1 MNTWSKF
8 HFLAR
13 AGYSARGVVFLLI
26 AALALFS
33 SFAGGRP
40 DTQSALSAILQQP
53 FGRIWIGL
61 IGLGLAGF
69 VVWRLAQSLA
79 NADGQDDDLKGY
91 AIRAALFGSA
101 ITYAGL
107 AVTSLMM
114 AMQMSGGGGSGGEE
128 GLAAWV
134 MTQPFGR
141 YLAGIIGIGFVI
153 GGVITAMKGIKR
165 RFGRYLNLDA
175 EKNSPAVLISIY
187 GLVARGAVFAI
198 VGVFFLYAAFTVD
211 PEQAGGM
218 ADALAWVQSLPFGGV
233 IYAVVAVGLAAF
245 GIYNFVE
252 ARYRRIWVPNAR
264 DLVDGLT
271 PPKPSFH

>member
-1 MNTWSKF
+1 MNTRSKF
-8 HFLAR
+8 HLMAR
-13 AGYSARGVVFLLI
+13 AGYGARGVVFLMV

-33 SFAGGRP
+33 GFAGAEP
-40 DTQSALSAILQQP
+40 DTNSALETLLQQP
-53 FGRIWIGL
+53 FGRVWIGL

-79 NADGQDDDLKGY
+79 NADGQDDDAKGY

-107 AVTSLMM
+107 AMTSILM
-114 AMQMSGGGGSGGEE
+114 ALQMSNGSGGSGGEE
-128 GLAAWV
+128 GIAAWV
-134 MTQPFGR
+134 MSQPFGR
-141 YLAGIIGIGFVI
+141 YLAGIIGIGFII
-153 GGVITAMKGIKR
+153 GGIVTAMKGIKR
-165 RFGRYLNLDA
+165 SFGRYLELDA

-187 GLVARGAVFAI
+187 GLVARGVVFGI
-198 VGVFFLYAAFTVD
+198 IGVLFLYAAFNVD

-218 ADALAWVQSLPFGGV
+218 AEAMAWLRELPFGGI

-252 ARYRRIWVPNAR
+252 ARYRRIRAPEASDIR
-264 DLVDGLT
+264 RQLT
-271 PPKPSFH
+271 LGRAH

>member
-1 MNTWSKF
+1 MNTRSKF
-8 HFLAR
+8 QLMAR
-13 AGYSARGVVFLLI
+13 AGYSARGIVFLMI
-26 AALALFS
+26 AAIALFS
-33 SFAGGRP
+33 SFAGSKP
-40 DTQSALSAILQQP
+40 DTNSALETILQQP

-79 NADGQDDDLKGY
+79 NADGQDDDMKGY

-107 AVTSLMM
+107 AMTSLLM
-114 AMQMSGGGGSGGEE
+114 ALQMSGGGGSGGEE

-134 MTQPFGR
+134 MAQPFGR

-153 GGVITAMKGIKR
+153 GGIVTAMKGIKR
-165 RFGRYLNLDA
+165 KFGRYLDLDA

-187 GLVARGAVFAI
+187 GLVARGLVFGI
-198 VGVFFLYAAFTVD
+198 IGVFFLYAAFTVD
-211 PEQAGGM
+211 PDQAGGM
-218 ADALAWVQSLPFGGV
+218 ADALAWVQSLPFGGI

-245 GIYNFVE
+245 GVYNFVE
-252 ARYRRIWVPNAR
+252 ARYRHINAPEAG
-264 DLVDGLT
+264 DLRRHLPIRGT
-271 PPKPSFH
+271 N